1 MRSESHFHAEHRD
14 HVRFCGRGPL
24 CDRMLAVFNYCAA
37 FHSFESFSCS
47 TVLKPPRKDEQTA
60 RRHTA
65 LAVIKWQHISKL
77 WIFNVTKVSVS
88 HLLQYCVWELNA
100 EQCVITA

>member
-1 MRSESHFHAEHRD
+1 MQSTEIMFAFVDVALS
-14 HVRFCGRGPL
+14 VI
-24 CDRMLAVFNYCAA
+24 AVFNYRAA
-37 FHSFESFSCS
+37 FHSFESFSCPCCS
-47 TVLKPPRKDEQTA
+47 TVLKPHRKDEQTA

-65 LAVIKWQHISKL
+65 LGVIKWQHISKL

-88 HLLQYCVWELNA
+88 HLVQYCVWELNA